1 MILPSSF
8 TIRKTGNLY
17 QLRHK
22 DFGTVFQ
29 SHNRK
34 EFAKAHLL
42 DPEHGAMTMRTFIH
56 LTKDAYGGDNIRQL
70 ADAYKIRL

>member
-1 MILPSSF
+1 MILPSAF

-34 EFAKAHLL
+34 ECENYVWNC
-42 DPEHGAMTMRTFIH
+42 P
-56 LTKDAYGGDNIRQL
+56 
-70 ADAYKIRL
+70 

>member
-1 MILPSSF
+1 MILPPSF

-34 EFAKAHLL
+34 ELENYIWNRPSPSSHQNC
-42 DPEHGAMTMRTFIH
+42 RTTAVIMNVC
-56 LTKDAYGGDNIRQL
+56 AL
-70 ADAYKIRL
+70 ASSEN

>member
-1 MILPSSF
+1 MILPPAF

-34 EFAKAHLL
+34 ELENYIWNRPSFLLTSELL
-42 DPEHGAMTMRTFIH
+42 DNGCYYECVCSRNYGK
-56 LTKDAYGGDNIRQL
+56 LTK
-70 ADAYKIRL
+70 RL

>member
-1 MILPSSF
+1 MILPPAFS
-8 TIRKTGNLY
+8 IRKTGNLY

-34 EFAKAHLL
+34 ECENYVWNC
-42 DPEHGAMTMRTFIH
+42 PSSIYTMELSETAVIMNVC
-56 LTKDAYGGDNIRQL
+56 AL
-70 ADAYKIRL
+70 ASMAN

>member
-1 MILPSSF
+1 MIPSSF

-34 EFAKAHLL
+34 ELENYIWNRLSFLL
-42 DPEHGAMTMRTFIH
+42 TSELPDNGCYYECVCPRKYGK
-56 LTKDAYGGDNIRQL
+56 LTKRP
-70 ADAYKIRL
+70 

>member
-1 MILPSSF
+1 MIPSSF
-8 TIRKTGNLY
+8 TICKTGNLY

-34 EFAKAHLL
+34 ELENYIWNRPSFLL
-42 DPEHGAMTMRTFIH
+42 TSELPDNGCYYECVCPRKYGK
-56 LTKDAYGGDNIRQL
+56 LTKRP
-70 ADAYKIRL
+70 

>member
-1 MILPSSF
+1 MILPPAF

-34 EFAKAHLL
+34 ELENYIWNRPSFLLTSELL
-42 DPEHGAMTMRTFIH
+42 DNGCYYECVCSRKYGK
-56 LTKDAYGGDNIRQL
+56 LTK
-70 ADAYKIRL
+70 RL

>member
-1 MILPSSF
+1 MTLPPAF
-8 TIRKTGNLY
+8 TIRKTGNRY

-34 EFAKAHLL
+34 ECENYIWNC
-42 DPEHGAMTMRTFIH
+42 PSSIYTMELPDNGCYHECVCPRKYGK
-56 LTKDAYGGDNIRQL
+56 LTKRP
-70 ADAYKIRL
+70 

>member
-1 MILPSSF
+1 MIPSSF

-34 EFAKAHLL
+34 ELYNYIWNRPSFLL
-42 DPEHGAMTMRTFIH
+42 TSELPDNGCYYECVCPRKYGK
-56 LTKDAYGGDNIRQL
+56 LTKRP
-70 ADAYKIRL
+70 

>member
-1 MILPSSF
+1 MILPSAFS
-8 TIRKTGNLY
+8 IRKTGNLY

-34 EFAKAHLL
+34 ECENYVWNC
-42 DPEHGAMTMRTFIH
+42 PSSIYTME
-56 LTKDAYGGDNIRQL
+56 LTETAVIMNVCAL
-70 ADAYKIRL
+70 ASMAN

>member
-34 EFAKAHLL
+34 ELENYIWNRPSFLL
-42 DPEHGAMTMRTFIH
+42 TSKLPDNGCYYECVCARKYGK
-56 LTKDAYGGDNIRQL
+56 LTKRS
-70 ADAYKIRL
+70 

>member
-1 MILPSSF
+1 MILPPAFS
-8 TIRKTGNLY
+8 IRKTGNLY

-34 EFAKAHLL
+34 ECENYVWNC
-42 DPEHGAMTMRTFIH
+42 PSSIYTME
-56 LTKDAYGGDNIRQL
+56 LTETAVIMNVCAL
-70 ADAYKIRL
+70 ASMAN